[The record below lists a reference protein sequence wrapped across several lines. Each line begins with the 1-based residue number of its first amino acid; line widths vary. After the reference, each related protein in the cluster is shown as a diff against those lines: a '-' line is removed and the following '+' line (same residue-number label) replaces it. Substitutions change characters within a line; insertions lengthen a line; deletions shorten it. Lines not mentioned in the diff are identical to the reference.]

1 MTTDLQLYLDWLYG
15 RDADLTTEDLMKA
28 DLRLRRLGYVIIDG
42 IPRFHAGKLWL
53 TELEVV
59 AMVSE
64 LRGITGFEPVG
75 AIAVQGYEIRR
86 PDHDR

>member
-1 MTTDLQLYLDWLYG
+1 MTTDLQFFLDWLYG
-15 RDADLTTEDLMKA
+15 RDAELTTEDLMRA
-28 DLRLRRLGYVIIDG
+28 ALRLRRLGYVMIDG

-53 TELEVV
+53 TEKEVV

-75 AIAVQGYEIRR
+75 AIAIQGYEIRR
-86 PDHDR
+86 PGHDR